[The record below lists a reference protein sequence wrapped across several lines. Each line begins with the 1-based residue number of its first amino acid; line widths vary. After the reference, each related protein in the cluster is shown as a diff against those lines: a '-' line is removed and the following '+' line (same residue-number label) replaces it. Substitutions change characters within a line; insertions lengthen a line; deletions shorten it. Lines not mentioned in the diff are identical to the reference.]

1 MERLVYDRMRLLEG
15 EHWWFVGRRAI
26 LARLIAKLPLRPDA
40 RLLEVGCGVGGN
52 IGMLRAFGRVEAMEP
67 DAPSR
72 DYVRQQLDL
81 QPADGRLPHDL
92 PYPGKSFD
100 GVFALDVVEHVEG
113 DEAALAAL
121 GALVAP
127 GGFLLVT
134 VPAYGWMWSRHD
146 ELHHHKRRYTRRRVE
161 RLMSATG
168 LSPVRAS
175 YFNTLL
181 FPLAAAVRLVKRALH
196 IDGEDD
202 RMPSRSLNALL
213 RGVFSLEAHWLP
225 RASLPF
231 GLSIVAIAYRP
242 A

>member
-1 MERLVYDRMRLLEG
+1 MDRLVYDRMRRLEG
-15 EHWWFVGRRAI
+15 AHWWFVGRRAV
-26 LARLIAKLPLRPDA
+26 LSRLIGNLPLPKDA

-81 QPADGRLPHDL
+81 QPTDGRLPHDL
-92 PYPGKSFD
+92 PYPGQSFD
-100 GVFALDVVEHVEG
+100 GVFALDVVEHVG
-113 DEAALAAL
+113 DDGAALAAL
-121 GALVAP
+121 GELVAP
-127 GGFLLVT
+127 GGFLFVT
-134 VPAYGWMWSRHD
+134 VPAYRWMWSRHD
-146 ELHHHKRRYTRRRVE
+146 ELHHHKRRYTRRQVE
-161 RLMSATG
+161 RLVSATG

-175 YFNTLL
+175 YFNTVL
-181 FPLAAAVRLVKRALH
+181 FPVAAAVRLVKRVMRR
-196 IDGEDD
+196 DSEDD
-202 RMPSRSLNALL
+202 RMPPKSLNALL

-231 GLSIVAIAYRP
+231 GLSIVAIARRP